1 MLFTPRRTVAVN
13 YQFHPN
19 ILIKEVGMKRKITV
33 LVMAGFWIA
42 AVGLFAC
49 GREQAVDVREVMA
62 QPKEFVGSDTCRN
75 CHLEH
80 YDSWKS
86 TLHSRMLID
95 VRENPYA
102 ILADMNPDL
111 IRADLEKVKD
121 RLKVPV
127 EDVYIP
133 TKDEILYTIGTQ
145 WKQRY
150 IVQKDGTYH
159 VAPVQ
164 YNIATKRW
172 VNYYDDAW
180 DKRDWLVRCG
190 GCHATGVDLDNYTFA
205 ETSIGCEACHGPG
218 SQHTA
223 LPRTALFEK
232 RETIINPAKLT
243 AGVAVQICGSC
254 HTRGNAKHE
263 TYPEAGWPVGFT
275 PGMVME
281 PIYESSYDKA
291 DMRRLYP
298 DYASRSHHQQYID
311 WMQSEHAVQ
320 GVTCTSCHSVHRLG
334 ISPTRFQT
342 KEAGSSQ
349 CLSCHTMVNANRAH
363 SIHSFANC
371 LGCHM
376 PRIASTAEPNDIRS
390 HTFNAR
396 APMDTIDDPNLPNSC
411 QICHYHKDDDLAEL
425 QRKYEILTQLPQPQ
439 GMMIPAV
446 TYDTFTERPG
456 TAPVASPE

>member
-1 MLFTPRRTVAVN
+1 MTCRHIIV
-13 YQFHPN
+13 
-19 ILIKEVGMKRKITV
+19 VGTV
-33 LVMAGFWIA
+33 LIMSA
-42 AVGLFAC
+42 LLSAC
-49 GREQAVDVREVMA
+49 GREPSVDIKAVKA
-62 QPKEFVGSDTCRN
+62 QPKTFIGSDTCRN

-80 YDSWKS
+80 YDSWKT

-95 VRENPYA
+95 VKENPHA
-102 ILADMNPDL
+102 IVADMNPEL
-111 IRADLEKVKD
+111 IRADLEKIKD
-121 RLKVPV
+121 KLKVPV
-127 EDVYIP
+127 EDIYIP
-133 TKDEILYTIGTQ
+133 DPAEILYVIGTQ

-150 IVQKDGTYH
+150 VIKKGETFH

-164 YNIATKRW
+164 YNVASKRW
-172 VNYYDDAW
+172 VNYYEDAW

-190 GCHATGVDLDNYTFA
+190 GCHATGVDLKNNTFS
-205 ETSIGCEACHGPG
+205 ESSIGCEACHGPG

-254 HTRGNAKHE
+254 HTRGNSKD
-263 TYPEAGWPVGFT
+263 PDFKEAGWPVGFT
-275 PGMVME
+275 PGMVLE
-281 PIYESSYDKA
+281 PIYENSYDKA

-298 DYASRSHHQQYID
+298 DFASRSHHQQYID
-311 WMQSEHAVQ
+311 WMQSKHAEQ
-320 GVTCTSCHSVHRLG
+320 GVTCTSCHSVHRMG
-334 ISPTRFQT
+334 IAPTRFQT

-396 APMDTIDDPNLPNSC
+396 APMDAIANPALPNSC
-411 QICHYHKDDDLAEL
+411 QICHYHKEDSLQEL

-439 GMMIPAV
+439 GMSIPAV
-446 TYDTFTERPG
+446 TRDTFALPDSDG
-456 TAPVASPE
+456 NTANTQ

>member
-1 MLFTPRRTVAVN
+1 MERKKIFLMALAFVVATFT
-13 YQFHPN
+13 
-19 ILIKEVGMKRKITV
+19 LG
-33 LVMAGFWIA
+33 
-42 AVGLFAC
+42 C
-49 GREQAVDVREVMA
+49 GSEKPVDVKTVMS
-62 QPKEFVGSDTCRN
+62 QPKAFVGSETCRS

-80 YDSWKS
+80 YDSWKM

-95 VRENPYA
+95 VREDPKA
-102 ILADMNPDL
+102 FVVEWDKDK
-111 IRADLEKVKD
+111 IRADLEKIKD
-121 RLKVPV
+121 KLKVPL
-127 EDVYIP
+127 EEVYIP
-133 TKDEILYTIGTQ
+133 EKSEVLYVIGTQ

-150 IVQKDGTYH
+150 VMKKDDKYV

-164 YNIATKRW
+164 YNVASKRW

-190 GCHATGVDLDNYTFA
+190 GCHATGVDLKAYTFK
-205 ETSIGCEACHGPG
+205 EKSIGCEACHGAG
-218 SQHTA
+218 SQHAA

-232 RETIINPAKLT
+232 RDTIVHPAKMT

-254 HTRGNAKHE
+254 HTRGNSKDPD
-263 TYPEAGWPVGFT
+263 YKEAGWPVGFE
-275 PGMVME
+275 PGMVLE
-281 PIYESSYDKA
+281 PIYQNSYEKA

-298 DYASRSHHQQYID
+298 DFASRSHHQQYID
-311 WMQSEHAVQ
+311 WMQSKHAEQ
-320 GVTCTSCHSVHRLG
+320 GVTCTSCHSVHRIG
-334 ISPTRFQT
+334 IAPTRFQT

-396 APMDTIDDPNLPNSC
+396 APMDTIDNPDLPNSC
-411 QICHYHKDDDLAEL
+411 QLCHYHKNESVEEM
-425 QRKYEILTQLPQPQ
+425 QRKYEILTQLPKPQ

-446 TYDTFTERPG
+446 SQDTIRQRAAAEP
-456 TAPVASPE
+456 AANQQ